1 MCKSVFID
9 RQLQLQSRIGVRLYN
24 TTFVPPPSQL
34 VAYPFSYIAINRP
47 LDFDNRATEWYFK
60 FILLRHLSAISMYKP
75 IYRQQYD
82 THMHATFR
90 WISRTIDKNC
100 GTHWV
105 PSSFNRFSYVKRM
118 KFQRFSQ
125 RCKNPKHS
133 WMSCHK
139 REKPLRKANINRDR
153 TRNSVT
159 EQKKWAVGRRRW
171 RGGGG
176 EGGWLNQKKNVHI

>member
-90 WISRTIDKNC
+90 
-100 GTHWV
+100 
-105 PSSFNRFSYVKRM
+105 
-118 KFQRFSQ
+118 
-125 RCKNPKHS
+125 
-133 WMSCHK
+133 
-139 REKPLRKANINRDR
+139 
-153 TRNSVT
+153 
-159 EQKKWAVGRRRW
+159 
-171 RGGGG
+171 
-176 EGGWLNQKKNVHI
+176 